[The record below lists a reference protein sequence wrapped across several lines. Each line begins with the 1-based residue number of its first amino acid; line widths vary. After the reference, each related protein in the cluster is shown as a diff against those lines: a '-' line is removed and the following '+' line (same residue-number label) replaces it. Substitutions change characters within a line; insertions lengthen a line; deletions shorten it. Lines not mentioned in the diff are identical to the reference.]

1 MYIKIN
7 LLFMT
12 DDVQKYNMNEYKLQM
27 NINNYV
33 TYGINVKV

>member
-1 MYIKIN
+1 
-7 LLFMT
+7 MT

-33 TYGINVKV
+33 TYSINVKV